1 MDVNVD
7 FEESESCAGECVCV
21 CVSWFVSVEFCGYVF
36 VGQSLCVSV
45 CSSADSRNFVYVT
58 PAVFFFP
65 PGRGMFVCVLL
76 VCLPLWI

>member
-1 MDVNVD
+1 MDVNMD
-7 FEESESCAGECVCV
+7 FEESESCAGERVCVCV

-65 PGRGMFVCVLL
+65 QGG
-76 VCLPLWI
+76 VCLCVYF